1 MRNISLE
8 QSGKAVYKFNKVIP
22 LSRSQFQLKHNAY
35 SGNHPLE
42 PIEEIRQLS
51 LSKKVGQDT
60 VELTFS
66 SISDVSMEFVK
77 FFDDVAGKNVKA
89 LLLSV
94 SNIIGKKKFYL
105 IELKDLTAG
114 FSKINDEEEELPKDK
129 CEFEDRFHSL
139 SLREQQVLHKVSKGN
154 TSNEIARDLF
164 ISTNTVKNHRKNIK
178 KKLNFNNNQ
187 DYSRFLKW
195 TLEYCGKGI

>member
-8 QSGKAVYKFNKVIP
+8 QSGKGVYKFNKVIP